1 MCDID
6 GKGEGVKKPVN
17 ALFSGA
23 PGFRREAVIS
33 GKSKNF
39 RLPVGKMSFTRRQ
52 DGYFG
57 HFMRRQDR
65 CRRVF
70 EKDVEREAFR
80 TAGLV
85 KDRAPLHTSH
95 LLK

>member
-1 MCDID
+1 VCDID

-39 RLPVGKMSFTRRQ
+39 RLPVGKMIFSRRQ
-52 DGYFG
+52 DGYFV
-57 HFMRRQDR
+57 HFMRRQDGYLA
-65 CRRVF
+65 VY
-70 EKDVEREAFR
+70 EAAR
-80 TAGLV
+80 
-85 KDRAPLHTSH
+85 
-95 LLK
+95 